1 MKQKISV
8 LVKKILSNLHR
19 FCCWYFLLG
28 KWVCSRCS
36 SKGKSVATVSNQQ
49 VFVIDDDEEDGEAKV
64 NMEVD
69 KSKTPPPPTTTT
81 HPVKTSKFPPTY
93 SCTLSA

>member
-1 MKQKISV
+1 M
-8 LVKKILSNLHR
+8 VKKTLINLYK

-49 VFVIDDDEEDGEAKV
+49 VFVIDDDEEDSEVKA

-69 KSKTPPPPTTTT
+69 KSKTPPTTT
-81 HPVKTSKFPPTY
+81 PAIKTSKFPLPY
-93 SCTLSA
+93 SPPFSA